1 MLKSAI
7 FTSLTAIVVT
17 GCSGI
22 SPAGLIAA
30 YRLDPLETSPSDIS
44 VAISVPDALRLHDG
58 DASLYLAFVP
68 DDPSTAA
75 PITTTVL
82 LSVSENATG
91 PRQSAVGETIYVL
104 GFSTQA
110 AAQLS
115 ATQDKIKVLK
125 EQKVKGTGTLSVNI
139 TGGCLSRA
147 LGDSF
152 PISTWLRT
160 DPKASF
166 VPLTHNS
173 DLLDAISPEN
183 LSQLKS
189 KFVQC

>member
-1 MLKSAI
+1 MLKFAI

-30 YRLDPLETSPSDIS
+30 SRLDPLETSPSDIA
-44 VAISVPDALRLHDG
+44 VAISVPDALSLQDG
-58 DASLYLAFVP
+58 DVSLYLAFVP
-68 DDPSTAA
+68 DDLNTYVAIA
-75 PITTTVL
+75 TTVL
-82 LSVSENATG
+82 LSVSESATG

-115 ATQDKIKVLK
+115 ATQDKIKALR
-125 EQKVKGTGTLSVNI
+125 EQEIKGTGTLSVDV
-139 TGGCLSRA
+139 TGGCLSGA
-147 LGDSF
+147 LGDSLQ
-152 PISTWLRT
+152 ISTWLRT
-160 DPKASF
+160 DPEASF
-166 VPLTHNS
+166 VSLTHNI

-183 LSQLKS
+183 LAQLKS
-189 KFVQC
+189 NFVQC